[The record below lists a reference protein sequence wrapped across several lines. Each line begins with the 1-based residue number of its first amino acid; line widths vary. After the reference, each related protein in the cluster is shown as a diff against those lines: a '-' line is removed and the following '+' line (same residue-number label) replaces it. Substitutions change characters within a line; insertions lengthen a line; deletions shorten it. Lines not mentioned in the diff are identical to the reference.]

1 MLSAAIGERR
11 ACVAL
16 GASRATM
23 QRRKKPLSAETRALQ
38 PRKSHRRL
46 SDAERTNVLDIIHSE
61 RFCDFSVREIFAT
74 LLDEGTYLCSIS
86 TMYRTLRSEGESKER
101 RPLAHHRTMQK
112 PELEAT
118 ATGQVWHGPQKWT
131 YYYLYVVLDIFSRY
145 VVAWRLERREC
156 AGLACEMFEAAIAR
170 EGVDPARLTIHADGG
185 SAMTAKSTLQ
195 LFTDLGVIKSRSR
208 PHVSNDNP
216 FSEAQFKTTKYHRT
230 FPTYFANI
238 EQARAYMR
246 AFIEWYNNVHYHA
259 GLALLRPVD
268 VHSGRVD
275 ERVASRNAT
284 LAIAY
289 ERHPERFVKRKPIA
303 ATIEGIVY
311 INRPEDSE
319 AA

>member
-1 MLSAAIGERR
+1 
-11 ACVAL
+11 
-16 GASRATM
+16 
-23 QRRKKPLSAETRALQ
+23 
-38 PRKSHRRL
+38 
-46 SDAERTNVLDIIHSE
+46 
-61 RFCDFSVREIFAT
+61 
-74 LLDEGTYLCSIS
+74 
-86 TMYRTLRSEGESKER
+86 
-101 RPLAHHRTMQK
+101 
-112 PELEAT
+112 
-118 ATGQVWHGPQKWT
+118 
-131 YYYLYVVLDIFSRY
+131 
-145 VVAWRLERREC
+145 
-156 AGLACEMFEAAIAR
+156 
-170 EGVDPARLTIHADGG
+170 
-185 SAMTAKSTLQ
+185 MTAKSTLQ

-216 FSEAQFKTTKYHRT
+216 FSEAQFKTTKYHCT

-246 AFIEWYNNVHYHA
+246 AFIEWYNNVHYYT

-268 VHSGRVD
+268 VHSDRVD
-275 ERVASRNAT
+275 QRVASRNAT